1 MKTTV
6 FAVSLFLLFS
16 FSIASAQLS
25 KMTVGYG
32 SISAAQLP
40 VWVAKEAGIFSK
52 NGLDV
57 QLVFFKG
64 STTAVMAL
72 LSRETPIS
80 QVTGPPIV
88 NAGLRGGDSVFVAGG
103 AVIIDYW
110 LMSRADIKT
119 AEQLK
124 GGSVAISRFGSS
136 SDFIARYA
144 LQKVGLTPGKDVTIV
159 QIGSTTAR
167 VDAALTGIGLGTNA
181 FAGAHIAA
189 HGVGPRGAP

>member
-1 MKTTV
+1 MKATV
-6 FAVSLFLLFS
+6 FAVSLFLLLS
-16 FSIASAQLS
+16 FSISIALAQLT

-32 SISAAQLP
+32 ALSAAQFP
-40 VWVAKEAGIFSK
+40 AWIAKESGIFNK

-103 AVIIDYW
+103 AVN
-110 LMSRADIKT
+110 T
-119 AEQLK
+119 
-124 GGSVAISRFGSS
+124 
-136 SDFIARYA
+136 
-144 LQKVGLTPGKDVTIV
+144 
-159 QIGSTTAR
+159 STGNCCC
-167 VDAALTGIGLGTNA
+167 DG
-181 FAGAHIAA
+181 
-189 HGVGPRGAP
+189 